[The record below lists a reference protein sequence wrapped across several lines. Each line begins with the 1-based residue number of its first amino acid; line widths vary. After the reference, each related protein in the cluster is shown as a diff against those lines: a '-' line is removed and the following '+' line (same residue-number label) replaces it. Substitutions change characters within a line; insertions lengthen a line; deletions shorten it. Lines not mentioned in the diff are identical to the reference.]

1 MMLDA
6 KTAVLVQKEEV
17 ENLHFPSGE
26 VLTDAALIKQRKAD
40 LERATTLGNVEHN
53 KIKIFFEDDDAFK
66 VVETTIWAT
75 GEDNIVLKKGVTIPI
90 HRIHKLKFL

>member
-1 MMLDA
+1 MLDA
-6 KTAVLVQKEEV
+6 KNAVLVQKEEV
-17 ENLHFPSGE
+17 ESLHFPHSE
-26 VLTDAALIKQRKAD
+26 VLTDQIAIKQRMAD

-53 KIKIFFEDDDAFK
+53 KIKIYFEDDVNFK

-90 HRIHKLKFL
+90 HRIHRLKFL

>member
-1 MMLDA
+1 MLDA
-6 KTAVLVQKEEV
+6 KTATLVEKEDV
-17 ENLHFPSGE
+17 EAFHFPKTD
-26 VLTDAALIKQRKAD
+26 VLADPAAQKQRQAD

-53 KIKIFFEDDDAFK
+53 KIKIFFEDDESYK

-90 HRIHKLKFL
+90 QRIHSIKFL